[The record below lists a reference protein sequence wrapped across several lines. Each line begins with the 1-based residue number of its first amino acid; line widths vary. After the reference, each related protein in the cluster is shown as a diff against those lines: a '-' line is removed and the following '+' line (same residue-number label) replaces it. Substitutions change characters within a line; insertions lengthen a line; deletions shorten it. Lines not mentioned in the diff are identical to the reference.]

1 MNRKFRYYFSKF
13 LLPGISLTLLL
24 YFIFHLLSGDHGWFS
39 WKSLENQLEEDQKT
53 LKMLEEE
60 QRQME
65 NRVKLLRPENLD
77 ADLLEERV
85 RAMLNNGQDSEIII
99 IDERIGK

>member
-39 WKSLENQLEEDQKT
+39 WKSLEKELEEDQKT
-53 LKMLEEE
+53 LELLEEA

-77 ADLLEERV
+77 VDLLEERV
-85 RAMLNNGQDSEIII
+85 RAMLNNGQDAEIVI
-99 IDERIGK
+99 IDDKIGK